1 MANPAPVLGLAYC
14 STSQNLLGSIHESL
28 LWCFK
33 SFFNAIR
40 GCLGFVF
47 CNREKCRKEVGRVV
61 GEGEN
66 MRRVERSVSGRSE
79 SSSGEEEEEV
89 EGG

>member
-1 MANPAPVLGLAYC
+1 MM
-14 STSQNLLGSIHESL
+14 Q
-28 LWCFK
+28 
-33 SFFNAIR
+33 R
-40 GCLGFVF
+40 
-47 CNREKCRKEVGRVV
+47 REKCGKEVGRVV

-79 SSSGEEEEEV
+79 SSRREVEEEV

>member
-1 MANPAPVLGLAYC
+1 M
-14 STSQNLLGSIHESL
+14 
-28 LWCFK
+28 
-33 SFFNAIR
+33 
-40 GCLGFVF
+40 
-47 CNREKCRKEVGRVV
+47 GRVV

-79 SSSGEEEEEV
+79 SSRGEGEEEV

>member
-1 MANPAPVLGLAYC
+1 MM
-14 STSQNLLGSIHESL
+14 Q
-28 LWCFK
+28 
-33 SFFNAIR
+33 R
-40 GCLGFVF
+40 
-47 CNREKCRKEVGRVV
+47 REKCGKKVGKVV

-79 SSSGEEEEEV
+79 IYSGEVEEEV